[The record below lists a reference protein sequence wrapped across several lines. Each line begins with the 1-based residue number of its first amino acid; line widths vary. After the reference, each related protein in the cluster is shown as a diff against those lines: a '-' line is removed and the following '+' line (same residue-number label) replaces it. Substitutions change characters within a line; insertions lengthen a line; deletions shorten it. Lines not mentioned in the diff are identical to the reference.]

1 MIKVLIVDDEPMI
14 LEVLEAY
21 MQKEGYEVYT
31 AENGQE
37 ALEQFH
43 HIHPHFIV
51 LDLMLPD
58 LSGELVC
65 EKIRETSD
73 VPIMM
78 VTAKGQENDRIN
90 GIEIGADDYIVKPFS
105 PREVIVRMKA
115 ILKRTGSHLVE
126 DSLSFNNGEL
136 TICPAQKLVYI
147 HNEPVT
153 LTPIEFQLITQMAN
167 RPSYAFTRAELLKAI
182 QDAGYFEGYE
192 RNIDVHIK
200 NIRKKIEED
209 TKHPTYIQTV
219 FGTGYRFGG
228 KADVPNPAR

>member
-1 MIKVLIVDDEPMI
+1 MLKVLIVDDEPMI

-21 MQKEGYEVYT
+21 IKKENYDVYL
-31 AENGQE
+31 AENGEE
-37 ALEQFH
+37 ALQMFH
-43 HIHPHFIV
+43 SVHPHFVI

-58 LSGELVC
+58 LSGESVC
-65 EKIRETSD
+65 QQIRKTSD

-78 VTAKGQENDRIN
+78 LTAKGQENDRIN

-105 PREVIVRMKA
+105 PREVIVRMKS
-115 ILKRTGSHLVE
+115 ILKRTGYLYME

-136 TICPAQKLVYI
+136 TIFPAKKLVYV
-147 HNEPVT
+147 NDESVS

-167 RPSYAFTRAELLKAI
+167 RPGYAFTRAELLKTI

-209 TKHPTYIQTV
+209 TKHPKYILTV

-228 KADVPNPAR
+228 ES